1 MEFEDKEATRE
12 KVGIVM
18 RQTNYT
24 EEQARKELQENDDN
38 HIIVIK
44 KYMGIGE
51 KKEKTVGSVNQEIYR
66 QLRHKMDDSVR
77 EYNKKQQEK
86 LADEIAKNNE

>member
-1 MEFEDKEATRE
+1 MEFEDKEAAKE
-12 KVGIVM
+12 KISVIT

-24 EEQARKELQENDDN
+24 EEEARVKLSEYNGD
-38 HIIVIK
+38 HILVIK

-51 KKEKTVGSVNQEIYR
+51 KKEKLPTSVNQEIYR

-77 EYNKKQQEK
+77 TYNKKQQEK
-86 LADEIAKNNE
+86 LADEIAKNNQ